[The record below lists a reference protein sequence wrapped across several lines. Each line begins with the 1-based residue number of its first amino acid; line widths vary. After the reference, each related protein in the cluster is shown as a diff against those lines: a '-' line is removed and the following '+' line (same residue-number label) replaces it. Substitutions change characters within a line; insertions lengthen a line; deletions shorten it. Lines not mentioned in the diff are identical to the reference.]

1 MIKPDYTVVFTTTLS
16 IDDELLHSLNSLFK
30 DESLNKQTLCDD
42 YNIIGWLYDNNDTLG
57 AMLIQHQWNNMI
69 IRRIQTYDVY
79 DERPFI
85 VHLLSTITARIDC
98 IEFIIVDDAQRSRIS
113 TIKVDNRSVFYEHFV
128 NGNNETI
135 LQVDFHEEGLQDS
148 IEEKGLQANLK
159 EGEEKLQ
166 SNSKEEEGLHPNQQ
180 DIMNDDS
187 DESTIQ
193 DAQKREGEGNCQ
205 SEFEVLS
212 VGKKKRGRPKSVS
225 TIDVSTTN
233 ISLESTKTEDAKRRS
248 ERKRK
253 KTK

>member
-16 IDDELLHSLNSLFK
+16 IDDELLNSLK
-30 DESLNKQTLCDD
+30 ELLEDESLSKQTLCDD
-42 YNIIGWLYDNNDTLG
+42 YDIIGWLYDNNDILG
-57 AMLIQHQWNNMI
+57 AMLIQHQWNIMT

-113 TIKVDNRSVFYEHFV
+113 KIRVDKVSLFYERFV
-128 NGNNETI
+128 NDNNETI
-135 LQVDFHEEGLQDS
+135 LQVDLHEE
-148 IEEKGLQANLK
+148 ELQANTK
-159 EGEEKLQ
+159 EGE
-166 SNSKEEEGLHPNQQ
+166 LHSNQQ
-180 DIMNDDS
+180 DMMNDDS

-193 DAQKREGEGNCQ
+193 DTQKREGQYQ
-205 SEFEVLS
+205 SEFEFTQA
-212 VGKKKRGRPKSVS
+212 GKRKRGRPKSVS
-225 TIDVSTTN
+225 TMVVSTTN
-233 ISLESTKTEDAKRRS
+233 ISLESEKTEDTKRRS

>member
-16 IDDELLHSLNSLFK
+16 IDDELLNSLK
-30 DESLNKQTLCDD
+30 ELLEDESLSKQTLCDD
-42 YNIIGWLYDNNDTLG
+42 YDIIGWLYDNNDILG
-57 AMLIQHQWNNMI
+57 AMLIQHQWNIMT

-113 TIKVDNRSVFYEHFV
+113 KIRVDKVSLFYERFV
-128 NGNNETI
+128 NDNNETI
-135 LQVDFHEEGLQDS
+135 LQVDLHEE
-148 IEEKGLQANLK
+148 ELQANTK
-159 EGEEKLQ
+159 EGE
-166 SNSKEEEGLHPNQQ
+166 LHSNQQ
-180 DIMNDDS
+180 DMMNDDS

-193 DAQKREGEGNCQ
+193 DTQKREGQYQ
-205 SEFEVLS
+205 SEFEFTQAC
-212 VGKKKRGRPKSVS
+212 KKKRGRPKSVS
-225 TIDVSTTN
+225 TMVVSTTN
-233 ISLESTKTEDAKRRS
+233 ISLESEKTEDTKRRS